1 MSFENLKKPELVAIA
16 EQFGTRSTG
25 TKAEL
30 VEDLAAE
37 GVTWELYESLKENA
51 EPVEEPVVDVEPI
64 TAPPV
69 VEESGEEVLL
79 KFLGSGSLRT
89 ADVKVSATHPFVNVS
104 PAVAAKLQAKNSTIW
119 RDASPKELEKFYA

>member
-37 GVTWELYESLKENA
+37 GVTWELYESLKEDA
-51 EPVEEPVVDVEPI
+51 TPVAVVDDEPVE
-64 TAPPV
+64 TPPV
-69 VEESGEEVLL
+69 VEESGEDVLL
-79 KFLGSGSLRT
+79 KFLGQGSFRT
-89 ADVKVSATHPFVNVS
+89 AAVKVSGTHPFVAVS
-104 PAVAAKLQAKNSTIW
+104 PAVAAKLQAKNSALW
-119 RDASPKELEKFYA
+119 RDASPRELEKFYA